1 MLSPNSPAPD
11 FSLPDQHGK
20 IHNLSDY
27 QGKWLILYFYPKD
40 DTPGCTK
47 EACNFQNS
55 YHLLA
60 GRGVNIL
67 GISADSVESHLQFAN
82 KYNLTFPLLSDLDK
96 KVIKSYQAWAPKIIF
111 GKEVLGI
118 KRISYLINPEG
129 KVDQAYENVNP
140 TTHSGQIL
148 TDLNKLL

>member
-1 MLSPNSPAPD
+1 MLSPNTAAPA

-20 IHNLSDY
+20 IHQLSEY
-27 QGKWLILYFYPKD
+27 LGKWLILYFYPKD

-47 EACNFQNS
+47 EACSFQNS

-60 GRGVNIL
+60 GRGVTIL

-82 KYNLTFPLLSDLDK
+82 KYNLTFPLLSDPDK
-96 KVIKSYQAWAPKIIF
+96 SVIKAYQAWAPKIIF

-129 KVDQAYENVNP
+129 KIDQAYENVNP